1 MNLSGVFTALITPFA
16 QGAVDREAYTA
27 LCQRQLDAGVAGLV
41 PCGTTGETP
50 TLTGEEWADLVSIAV
65 KTSAG
70 RVPVI
75 AGCGSNSTAKTV
87 ATITQARN
95 LGADAALVVFPY
107 YNKPNPAGLRAHV
120 AACSQAGLPLVL
132 YHVPGRTGQ
141 RLDLQQLVS
150 LCEMDGVVAL
160 KEATG
165 DVALGQ
171 HLINRTNRAILSGDD
186 FTFAALMAMGGAG
199 TISVLSNLAPKMTV
213 EWAKAATNGDTAT
226 LHSLRQRLLPLVQY
240 LFTGPNPVPAKAAMA
255 AMNLCNNEMR
265 LPLASG
271 PAPEPDLIRDLK

>member
-41 PCGTTGETP
+41 PCGTTGGKTP

-95 LGADAALVVFPY
+95 LGADAALVVFPTTT
-107 YNKPNPAGLRAHV
+107 NPIQRDCGL
-120 AACSQAGLPLVL
+120 
-132 YHVPGRTGQ
+132 
-141 RLDLQQLVS
+141 
-150 LCEMDGVVAL
+150 M
-160 KEATG
+160 
-165 DVALGQ
+165 
-171 HLINRTNRAILSGDD
+171 
-186 FTFAALMAMGGAG
+186 
-199 TISVLSNLAPKMTV
+199 
-213 EWAKAATNGDTAT
+213 
-226 LHSLRQRLLPLVQY
+226 
-240 LFTGPNPVPAKAAMA
+240 
-255 AMNLCNNEMR
+255 
-265 LPLASG
+265 
-271 PAPEPDLIRDLK
+271 